1 MTRIDNM
8 NIIFKSD
15 KFLSL
20 IIFVSAG
27 AWGLYWLPLR
37 SIEQAGIIGSWSI
50 VFVNACPLI
59 ILFPLLLFNLDKLKI
74 YPKPILF
81 AGIMIGSA
89 FTFYANGLVETS
101 VIRATLLFYLSP
113 IWSTIIGI
121 IWLNERITIARV
133 ISISVALIGLFFLL
147 YDLSDQENLI
157 LNFGDFSSLLSG
169 LFWSLGASIL
179 KKWSKVPILSLT
191 TAVYLSTTIL
201 SIFLAL
207 VVYKAPF
214 PSFSMIGQ
222 NFTIAFIW
230 SVIILLPCFCI
241 IFRISQILFPG
252 RVGILM
258 MSEVVV
264 AVISAKILLP
274 EEPML
279 ALQWIGATA
288 IVMAGL
294 VEILFGYSKKPN
306 AL

>member
-1 MTRIDNM
+1 M

-15 KFLSL
+15 KILSL
-20 IIFVSAG
+20 IIIVSAG

-59 ILFPLLLFNLDKLKI
+59 ILIPLLLFNLDQLKI

-121 IWLNERITIARV
+121 IWLNDRLTIARV
-133 ISISVALIGLFFLL
+133 ISIFVALIGLFFLL
-147 YDLSDQENLI
+147 YDLNDQENLI

-169 LFWSLGASIL
+169 LFWALGASIL

-207 VVYKAPF
+207 IVYKAPF

-222 NFTIAFIW
+222 NFISAFVW
-230 SVIILLPCFCI
+230 SVIVLLPSFCI

-274 EEPML
+274 EEQML
-279 ALQWIGATA
+279 ILQWIGATA

-294 VEILFGYSKKPN
+294 IEILFGYSKKK
-306 AL
+306 

>member
-1 MTRIDNM
+1 MNM
-8 NIIFKSD
+8 IFKSD
-15 KFLSL
+15 KILSL
-20 IIFVSAG
+20 IIIVSAG

-59 ILFPLLLFNLDKLKI
+59 ILIPLLLFNLDQLKI

-121 IWLNERITIARV
+121 IWLNDRLTIARV
-133 ISISVALIGLFFLL
+133 ISIFVALIGLFFLL
-147 YDLSDQENLI
+147 YDLNDQENLI

-169 LFWSLGASIL
+169 LFWALGASIL

-207 VVYKAPF
+207 IVYKAPF

-222 NFTIAFIW
+222 NFISAFIW
-230 SVIILLPCFCI
+230 SVIVLLPSFCI

-274 EEPML
+274 EEQML
-279 ALQWIGATA
+279 ILQWIGATA

-294 VEILFGYSKKPN
+294 IEILFGYSKKN
-306 AL
+306 